1 MRDCAK
7 LQMRYKD
14 VGQSLPEGAR
24 CKLTIRPLVVER
36 EVGGGNITEIRLRR
50 CSAQVKYKLMI
61 SKSILR
67 YLANFYAFCR
77 SFSKSVA
84 LRPPPVGMEDGRN
97 TVEMDTSP
105 ISAKGCNT

>member
-77 SFSKSVA
+77 SFSKTRLYICSS
-84 LRPPPVGMEDGRN
+84 PTTTSWDGGR
-97 TVEMDTSP
+97 EKYS
-105 ISAKGCNT
+105 